1 MESED
6 RRSDFVRKGSSVWTW
21 GCLNR
26 GRARKKNKNNMK
38 NNLYIYIM
46 CSFNSTR
53 KDSSFFFLKSW
64 SGWEENKVTR
74 LQWAD
79 HKGPGWFPEVILFH
93 PLYSRYLFGLQTT
106 VRKPKIPVL
115 NFFSWTKRQ
124 KASRFWLPR
133 SHQQSNSLI
142 WSFAFRHVDSFVV
155 KVKLSSKKCI
165 PGDSQNDP
173 FCREKVTHQPQN
185 KIPTSRKT
193 WLFQLRKT
201 YFGYGIWIPI
211 KQYFWPYLSEKNP
224 ILYAKQRL
232 ESCPVE
238 RLESKNEGFGRWLD
252 SPFPK
257 GWWLQVPNLV
267 FGG

>member
-1 MESED
+1 
-6 RRSDFVRKGSSVWTW
+6 
-21 GCLNR
+21 
-26 GRARKKNKNNMK
+26 MK
-38 NNLYIYIM
+38 NNLYIYIYNVQ
-46 CSFNSTR
+46 FQFHQER
-53 KDSSFFFLKSW
+53 FILFFWKSW

-124 KASRFWLPR
+124 KASRFWFPR

-211 KQYFWPYLSEKNP
+211 KQYFWQYLSEKTSP
-224 ILYAKQRL
+224 MQKTIGILSCRTAGIQKWRVWKMNLLFQRGD
-232 ESCPVE
+232 
-238 RLESKNEGFGRWLD
+238 GFR
-252 SPFPK
+252 F
-257 GWWLQVPNLV
+257 QI
-267 FGG
+267 